1 MSQSRIN
8 SKTNV
13 LTVTS
18 YADLKEHAMVF
29 ATGRYSL
36 LILLGKPGLGKSQ
49 TLKGCLGNR
58 EHIYLDNHASA
69 FGIFQL
75 LYQERDQP
83 VVIDDLDGL
92 YSDRGMVRLI
102 KGLCNTDQVKTMRW
116 HSRHP
121 DIGWGPDKS
130 PPEFDT
136 KSPVCLIANQ
146 WKTLN
151 SNIQAVEDRAIVID
165 FCPPVGEVHCQ
176 VKEWFED
183 QHVYKFIEEHLALI
197 TRPSMR
203 YYKHGQTLREA
214 HPQRWKSM
222 LLELMGVNEKL
233 RIIIALQDDD
243 QFGSEEERAK
253 EYVSRG
259 LGDRSTYFR
268 WKQRLMAARGSS
280 LTQTGGP
287 ASCS

>member
-1 MSQSRIN
+1 MSQSRIE
-8 SKTNV
+8 SITNV

-18 YADLKEHAMVF
+18 YADLNEHATVF
-29 ATGRYSL
+29 ATGGYSL

-49 TLKGCLGNR
+49 TLKECLGER
-58 EHIYLDNHASA
+58 ENLYIDNHATA
-69 FGIFQL
+69 FCLYQL
-75 LYQERDQP
+75 LYQKRDQP

-102 KGLCNTDQVKTMRW
+102 KGLCNTDLVKTMRW
-116 HSRHP
+116 HSRHRE
-121 DIGWGPDKS
+121 IGWGPDKI
-130 PPEFDT
+130 PPEFET

-151 SNIQAVEDRAIVID
+151 GNIQAVEDRAIVID
-165 FCPPVGEVHCQ
+165 FCPNTAEVHKQ
-176 VKEWFED
+176 VKGWSED
-183 QHVYKFIEEHLALI
+183 PLVYDFIGQNLSLI

-203 YYKHGQTLREA
+203 YYKHGHVLREA
-214 HPQRWKSM
+214 HPYRWKSM

-233 RIIIALQDDD
+233 RTIIILQDDD
-243 QFGSEEERAK
+243 QFKTEEERVR

-268 WKQRLMAARGSS
+268 WKQRLKVSA
-280 LTQTGGP
+280 
-287 ASCS
+287 